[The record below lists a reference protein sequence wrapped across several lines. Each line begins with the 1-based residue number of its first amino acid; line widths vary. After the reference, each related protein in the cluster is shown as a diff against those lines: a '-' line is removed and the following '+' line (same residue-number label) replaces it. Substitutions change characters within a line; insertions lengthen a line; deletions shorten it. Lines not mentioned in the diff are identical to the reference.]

1 MKSNRWIKQLIIFA
15 AVVGL
20 VVPAV
25 VQAASNV
32 VMYPKISSFVFFVDQ
47 SGSMQKTYKPLGKS
61 KISVAKDILLKMN
74 EEIPELNYMGS
85 VQLFA
90 PDEVLL
96 DPTVYNRETFKSV
109 LEKIPTKF
117 PIFGRY
123 TPMAPGMQ
131 KLDETLQRLSG
142 DVAVIMFS
150 DGEANRGGD
159 PVAEAR
165 AMKEKY
171 GNRLCFHVVSLA
183 NKPEGE
189 KVLQEIAQLN
199 NCVYVSAAD
208 LQNPEM
214 LKNFVKDIF
223 YDFKPVKREVI
234 ILRGIN
240 FDFDKYNIK
249 PEAQA
254 ILDSGVE
261 ILKKH
266 PEIKIV
272 IEGHTDSIGS
282 EAYNQKL
289 SEKRAKA
296 VYDYF
301 VKKGISP
308 DRMKTVGYG
317 ETRPKADNST
327 EEGRAIN
334 RRVEI
339 KVVK

>member
-1 MKSNRWIKQLIIFA
+1 MKRNRWINRLIILA
-15 AVVGL
+15 AVMSL

-25 VQAASNV
+25 VQAAGNV
-32 VMYPKISSFVFFVDQ
+32 VMYPKISSFVLFVDQ

-96 DPTVYNRETFKSV
+96 DPTIYNKETFKSA
-109 LEKIPTKF
+109 LERIPTKF

-131 KLDETLQRLSG
+131 KLDETLLKLSG

-159 PVAEAR
+159 PVAEAK

-183 NKPEGE
+183 TKPAGE
-189 KVLQEIAQLN
+189 KVLKEIAQLN
-199 NCVYVSAAD
+199 NCIYVTAAD
-208 LQNPEM
+208 LQNPEL
-214 LKNFVKDIF
+214 LKNFVKDVF
-223 YDFKPVKREVI
+223 YDFKPVQREVI

-240 FDFDKYNIK
+240 FDFDKYDIK
-249 PEAQA
+249 PEAKA

-339 KVVK
+339 KVIK